1 MINEWQNNQ
10 PATLRCIDKW
20 QETSDTFSFKLAS
33 TQSESKSDPTLTFD
47 FKPGQFVSLGFELAG
62 KMEYRAYSIS
72 STPAE
77 HYLQLTVKRVDGGL
91 VSNHMIDNFNVGD
104 EVAVL
109 APAGPFNAVDCSPK
123 SKVALLS
130 AGCGI
135 TPVMSMAKTWLKDK
149 TNIDITFIHMAKSSV
164 QTIYFDELET
174 LHALYPNFNLRLLL
188 KDNTGTTHPQGRLDK
203 EWLSALCPDLS
214 ERTVYL
220 CGPTQFMQDM
230 EENAFALGVEPSQFH
245 QESFTPIEAHSENSA
260 SDTSGV
266 VQFEVPAFGV
276 DTQVEQGATLADVLE
291 ENGVPIIIACRSGM
305 CGSCKCKVTKG
316 EVSRTSTETLT
327 EEELAQGYTLACS
340 SQIQSDVEVS
350 LN

>member
-10 PATLRCIDKW
+10 PTTLRCIDKW

-33 TQSESKSDPTLTFD
+33 TQSDPTLTFD

-91 VSNHMIDNFNVGD
+91 VSNHMIDHFKVGD
-104 EVAVL
+104 NVSVL
-109 APAGPFNAVDCSPK
+109 APTGPFNAVDCAPK

-135 TPVMSMAKTWLKDK
+135 TPVMSMAKTWLKAQAD
-149 TNIDITFIHMAKSSV
+149 IDITFIHMAKSSA

-174 LHALYPNFNLRLLL
+174 LHSLYPNFHLRLLL
-188 KDNTGTTHPQGRLDK
+188 KDNAGTEHPQGRLDQ
-203 EWLSALCPDLS
+203 EWLRALCPDLS

-230 EENAFALGVEPSQFH
+230 EQNALALGVDPSQFH
-245 QESFTPIEAHSENSA
+245 QESFTPIEAHTEKGGGGS
-260 SDTSGV
+260 

-276 DTQVEQGATLADVLE
+276 ATQVEQGATLADVLE

-350 LN
+350 LT

>member
-10 PATLRCIDKW
+10 PTTLRCIDKW

-33 TQSESKSDPTLTFD
+33 TQSDPTLTFN

-91 VSNHMIDNFNVGD
+91 VSNHMIDHFKVGD
-104 EVAVL
+104 NVSVL
-109 APAGPFNAVDCSPK
+109 APTGPFNAVDCAPK

-135 TPVMSMAKTWLKDK
+135 TPVMSMAKTWLKAQAD
-149 TNIDITFIHMAKSSV
+149 IDITFIHMAKSSA

-174 LHALYPNFNLRLLL
+174 LHSLYPNFHLRLLL
-188 KDNTGTTHPQGRLDK
+188 KDNAGTEHPQGRLDQ
-203 EWLSALCPDLS
+203 EWLRALCPDLS

-230 EENAFALGVEPSQFH
+230 EQNALALGVDPSQFH
-245 QESFTPIEAHSENSA
+245 QESFTPIEAHTENSGGG
-260 SDTSGV
+260 T

-276 DTQVEQGATLADVLE
+276 ATQVEQGATLADVLE

-350 LN
+350 LT

>member
-10 PATLRCIDKW
+10 PTTLRCIDKW

-33 TQSESKSDPTLTFD
+33 TQSDPTLTFD

-72 STPAE
+72 STPEE

-91 VSNHMIDNFNVGD
+91 VSNHMIDYFKVGGNVS
-104 EVAVL
+104 VL
-109 APAGPFNAVDCSPK
+109 APTGPFNAVDCVPK

-135 TPVMSMAKTWLKDK
+135 TPVMSMAKTWLKAQAD
-149 TNIDITFIHMAKSSV
+149 IDITFIHMAKSSA

-174 LHALYPNFNLRLLL
+174 LHSLYPNFHLRLLL
-188 KDNTGTTHPQGRLDK
+188 KDNTGTEHPQGRLDQ
-203 EWLSALCPDLS
+203 EWLRALCPDLS

-230 EENAFALGVEPSQFH
+230 EQNALALGVDPSQFY
-245 QESFTPIEAHSENSA
+245 QESFTPIEAHTESNGGGA
-260 SDTSGV
+260 

-276 DTQVEQGATLADVLE
+276 ATQVEQGATLADVLE

-350 LN
+350 LT